1 MRRKIILLGPL
12 PPPYGGVAIFM
23 HSLFES
29 LKRHG
34 AELWAYAGP
43 ARGERGV
50 IRFNH
55 RRLGF
60 VPLLLRGGARARILD
75 SSHFLVEHPN
85 PLLVPLWLCLKLLLR
100 FEWVK
105 VVHDGSL
112 PSRYGGF
119 GPLRRLLCRLAVAS
133 VDEFAVVNDEIGVW
147 LKGEM
152 GVRRK
157 VSTANAL
164 LPIPPA
170 VFDARPDPELEAQL
184 ARHPRRVCSTG
195 AFTPDYGFE
204 HAAEGVERLR
214 RESGEDIGLLLIDG
228 TFARD
233 EEYREKV
240 LRGRDWITVLEN
252 VPHPQV
258 LQVFKRSDAFVRGV
272 RYEGYSL
279 SRVEAIWCG
288 TPVVAGRGEESRGI
302 FIYDY
307 GDLEALVGY
316 LRKALFDPPRE
327 EIRRWGEQFR
337 HEAEENL
344 LRWERLAGLG
354 DERTAAPRSPPPS
367 RPLPPGQ

>member
-12 PPPYGGVAIFM
+12 PPPYGGVAIFT
-23 HSLFES
+23 HALFES
-29 LKRHG
+29 LRRRG
-34 AELWAYAGP
+34 AELWAYSGP
-43 ARGERGV
+43 APREPGV
-50 IRFNH
+50 HPLNH

-85 PLLVPLWLCLKLLLR
+85 PLLVPLWLLLKLLLR

-112 PSRYGGF
+112 PARYRGF
-119 GPLRRLLCRLAVAS
+119 GFLRRLLCRMAVGAA
-133 VDEFAVVNDEIGVW
+133 DEFAVVNDEINAW
-147 LKGEM
+147 LRDEM

-157 VSTANAL
+157 VSTVNAL

-170 VFDARPDPELEAQL
+170 VFDARLDPGLEAKL
-184 ARHPRRVCSTG
+184 ARHPRVVCSTG
-195 AFTPDYGFE
+195 AFTPDYGFGQ
-204 HAAEGVERLR
+204 AAEGVERLR
-214 RESGEDIGLLLIDG
+214 RESGEEIGLLLIDG

-233 EEYREKV
+233 EEYRESV

-258 LQVFKRSDAFVRGV
+258 LQIFKRSDAFVRGV
-272 RYEGYSL
+272 RFEGYGL

-307 GDLEALVGY
+307 GDLEALDRH
-316 LRKALFDPPRE
+316 LRRALFDPPTQ
-327 EIRRWGEQFR
+327 EIRQWGEQFR
-337 HEAEENL
+337 REAEENL
-344 LRWERLAGLG
+344 RRWECLAGLG
-354 DERTAAPRSPPPS
+354 DERAAADETPAA
-367 RPLPPGQ
+367 

>member
-1 MRRKIILLGPL
+1 MANVPNMRRKLILLGPL

-34 AELWAYAGP
+34 AELWAYAGHAP
-43 ARGERGV
+43 QGERAV

-60 VPLLLRGGARARILD
+60 VPLLLRRGARARILD
-75 SSHFLVEHPN
+75 STHFLVEHPN
-85 PLLVPLWLCLKLLLR
+85 PLLVPLWLSLKFVLR

-112 PSRYGGF
+112 PARYGSF
-119 GPLRRLLCRLAVAS
+119 GPLRRLLCRMAVAS
-133 VDEFAVVNDEIGVW
+133 VDEFAVVNEEIAVW
-147 LKGEM
+147 LRVEM
-152 GVRRK
+152 GVRQK

-170 VFDARPDPELEAQL
+170 VFDAPIDPELEAKL
-184 ARHPRRVCSTG
+184 ARYPRRVCSMG

-214 RESGEDIGLLLIDG
+214 RESGEEIGLLLIDG
-228 TFARD
+228 TFVRD
-233 EEYREKV
+233 EAYRERV
-240 LRGRDWITVLEN
+240 LHGRDWITVLEN

-258 LQVFKRSDAFVRGV
+258 LQIFKRSDVFVRGV

-302 FIYDY
+302 YIYDY
-307 GDLEALVGY
+307 GDMEALNGY

-327 EIRRWGEQFR
+327 EIQRWGEQFR
-337 HEAEENL
+337 REAEENL
-344 LRWERLAGLG
+344 LRWERIAGLG
-354 DERTAAPRSPPPS
+354 EDRS
-367 RPLPPGQ
+367 RV

>member
-12 PPPYGGVAIFM
+12 PPPYGGVSVFT

-34 AELWAYAGP
+34 VELWAYAG
-43 ARGERGV
+43 RSSGEVGV
-50 IRFNH
+50 SPLNH
-55 RRLGF
+55 RRVGF
-60 VPLLLRGGARARILD
+60 VPLLVRKGAGARILD

-85 PLLVPLWLCLKLLLR
+85 PLLVPVWLLLKLLLR

-112 PSRYGGF
+112 PARYGGF
-119 GPLRRLLCRLAVAS
+119 GPLRRLLCRMAVGA
-133 VDEFAVVNDEIGVW
+133 VDEFAVVNDEIGAW
-147 LKGEM
+147 LRGEM

-157 VSTANAL
+157 VSTVNAL

-170 VFDARPDPELEAQL
+170 VFDARLDPELEAKL
-184 ARHPRRVCSTG
+184 ARHQRVVCSTG
-195 AFTPDYGFE
+195 AFTPDYGFGQ
-204 HAAEGVERLR
+204 AAEGVERLR
-214 RESGEDIGLLLIDG
+214 RESGEEIGLLLIDG
-228 TFARD
+228 TFTRD
-233 EEYREKV
+233 EEYRESV

-258 LQVFKRSDAFVRGV
+258 LQVFKRSDVFVRGV

-307 GDLEALVGY
+307 GDLEALVAH
-316 LRKALFDPPRE
+316 LRRALFDPPTQ
-327 EIRRWGEQFR
+327 EIRQWGEQFR
-337 HEAEENL
+337 REAEENL

-354 DERTAAPRSPPPS
+354 DDRAATLHSAPPS
-367 RPLPPGQ
+367 

>member
-12 PPPYGGVAIFM
+12 PPPYGGVAVFM

-34 AELWAYAGP
+34 AELWAYAGS
-43 ARGERGV
+43 AQGEPRV

-60 VPLLLRGGARARILD
+60 VPLLLRRGARARILD

-85 PLLVPLWLCLKLLLR
+85 PLLVPLWLLLKLVLR

-112 PSRYGGF
+112 PSRHRSF
-119 GPLRRLLCRLAVAS
+119 GPLRRLLCRMAVNS
-133 VDEFAVVNDEIGVW
+133 VDEFAVVNDEIGAW
-147 LKGEM
+147 LRGEM

-164 LPIPPA
+164 LPIPPT
-170 VFDARPDPELEAQL
+170 VFDAQLDPELEAKL
-184 ARHPRRVCSTG
+184 ARHARRVCSTG

-204 HAAEGVERLR
+204 HAAEAVEQLR
-214 RESGEDIGLLLIDG
+214 RESGEEIGLLLIDG
-228 TFARD
+228 TFVRD
-233 EEYREKV
+233 EAYREKV

-258 LQVFKRSDAFVRGV
+258 LQLFKRSDAFVRGV

-302 FIYDY
+302 LIYDY
-307 GDLEALVGY
+307 GDLEALVGF
-316 LRKALFDPPRE
+316 LRESLFDPPSE

-337 HEAEENL
+337 REAEENL
-344 LRWERLAGLG
+344 LRWKLIAGLG
-354 DERTAAPRSPPPS
+354 DERADGP
-367 RPLPPGQ
+367 

>member
-34 AELWAYAGP
+34 AELWAYAGR
-43 ARGERGV
+43 AQGEPRV

-85 PLLVPLWLCLKLLLR
+85 PLLVPLWLSLKLLLR

-112 PSRYGGF
+112 PAKYEGF
-119 GPLRRLLCRLAVAS
+119 GPLRRLLCRMAVGS
-133 VDEFAVVNDEIGVW
+133 VDEFAVVNDEIGAW
-147 LKGEM
+147 LRVEM

-157 VSTANAL
+157 VSMANAL

-170 VFDARPDPELEAQL
+170 VFDARLDPELEAQL
-184 ARHPRRVCSTG
+184 ARHARHVCSTG

-204 HAAEGVERLR
+204 HAAEAVEQLR
-214 RESGEDIGLLLIDG
+214 HESGEEIGLLLIDG
-228 TFARD
+228 TFTRD
-233 EEYREKV
+233 EAYRERV
-240 LRGRDWITVLEN
+240 LRGRDWIDVLEN

-258 LQVFKRSDAFVRGV
+258 LQLFKRSDAFVRGV

-307 GDLEALVGY
+307 GDLEALVGF
-316 LRKALFDPPRE
+316 LRKSLFDPPRE

-337 HEAEENL
+337 REAEENL
-344 LRWERLAGLG
+344 LRWERIAGLD
-354 DERTAAPRSPPPS
+354 DERADAAPTDAA
-367 RPLPPGQ
+367 

>member
-1 MRRKIILLGPL
+1 MSRKIILLGPL
-12 PPPYGGVAIFM
+12 PPPYGGVAIFT

-29 LKRHG
+29 LKRQG
-34 AELWAYAGP
+34 AELWAYAGG
-43 ARGERGV
+43 ARSERG
-50 IRFNH
+50 ITRFSH

-75 SSHFLVEHPN
+75 SSHFLVEYPN
-85 PLLVPLWLCLKLLLR
+85 PLLVPLWLLLKLLLR

-112 PSRYGGF
+112 PARYGGF
-119 GPLRRLLCRLAVAS
+119 GPLRRLLCRMAVAS
-133 VDEFAVVNDEIGVW
+133 VDEFAVVNDEIGAW
-147 LKGEM
+147 LKGVM
-152 GVRRK
+152 GVRRA

-170 VFDARPDPELEAQL
+170 VFDARLDPGLEAKL

-195 AFTPDYGFE
+195 SFTPDYGFE
-204 HAAEGVERLR
+204 HAAEAVERLR
-214 RESGEDIGLLLIDG
+214 RESGEEIGLLLIDG

-233 EEYREKV
+233 EGYREKV
-240 LRGRDWITVLEN
+240 LRGREWITVLEN

-258 LQVFKRSDAFVRGV
+258 LQLFKRSDAFVRGV

-279 SRVEAIWCG
+279 SRVEAVWCG

-307 GDLEALVGY
+307 GDLETLVRY
-316 LRKALFDPPRE
+316 LRTAMFDPPRE
-327 EIRRWGEQFR
+327 ELQRWGEQFR
-337 HEAEENL
+337 REAEENL

-354 DERTAAPRSPPPS
+354 DGRAAAEPTAAA
-367 RPLPPGQ
+367 